1 MGAATQVDLARTEVP
16 AGQVM
21 DSVLEERAENLAVES
36 TLRTPDVADSR
47 SPRRST
53 RGSAASTYQVRLKP
67 KHSGH
72 STSPSFGQ
80 TYASSLATGNLE
92 ASRLASELQP
102 VDQGFGAWS
111 YVASAFAMYIVVWG
125 EFNPSTKQSLHTPL
139 LTPGG

>member
-1 MGAATQVDLARTEVP
+1 MEAATQVDLTRTVVP

-21 DSVLEERAENLAVES
+21 DSALEEAADHLTVES
-36 TLRTPDVADSR
+36 TLRSQDAAESK

-53 RGSAASTYQVRLKP
+53 RGASASTYQVRLKP
-67 KHSGH
+67 KHSEH
-72 STSPSFGQ
+72 SLSHSAGQ
-80 TYASSLATGNLE
+80 TSAGSLATGNLE

-125 EFNPSTKQSLHTPL
+125 EVTFF
-139 LTPGG
+139 